1 MGVVCDAVVTRVQV
15 PVGSAAAELG
25 DGGALVAEGG
35 ELDGLAVR
43 DGGAVGGALAEREA
57 QVLGLPG
64 REGGADVAALGDR
77 GADGVGA
84 GEGAWGD
91 GLVGGGAAEDVDVPA
106 GLVAYP
112 QRVGGHVGYVML
124 RERVCESE

>member
-1 MGVVCDAVVTRVQV
+1 MGVVGDAVVAGAQAQV
-15 PVGSAAAELG
+15 PVGFAAVHVGAGRALLTEGREVDRRAVG
-25 DGGALVAEGG
+25 DGGAL
-35 ELDGLAVR
+35 
-43 DGGAVGGALAEREA
+43 GGALAEGEA

-64 REGGADVAALGDR
+64 RQGVADAAALRDG

-91 GLVGGGAAEDVDVPA
+91 GLVGGGAAEYVDVPA

-112 QRVGGHVGYVML
+112 
-124 RERVCESE
+124 